1 VRLVIDLVAVLSPN
15 VPRHHLLA
23 RKLTKKFLVFRF
35 RVFSWFCF
43 YSLTSF
49 RFCSKLVLAALKSVP
64 PSGTSPGFGSHE
76 SEVDRARYD
85 ALMLYTC
92 DVAVTLFV
100 VQRRTSKM

>member
-1 VRLVIDLVAVLSPN
+1 MRLVIDLVAVLSPN

-64 PSGTSPGFGSHE
+64 PSGTSPSFGSHE

-100 VQRRTSKM
+100 VQRQTSKM